1 MITPNHHTQVIDESL
16 GEYVKAMDCTSQ
28 VEVVQA
34 LEQMIFR
41 AAMIVAQ
48 KTTPDHA
55 QCALYAPYN
64 ELTKAMNQ
72 EAAA

>member
-1 MITPNHHTQVIDESL
+1 MIAPNHHRAVIDDSL
-16 GEYVKAMDCTSQ
+16 GEFVKTMECTSQ

-34 LEQMIFR
+34 IEKMIFR

-55 QCALYAPYN
+55 QCVLYAPYN
-64 ELTKAMNQ
+64 ELTQAIQKG
-72 EAAA
+72 AAA